1 MHTTKGRA
9 MPTRIPVIV
18 LAAACIAFNVAVGS
32 LVYVLK
38 LPVYL
43 DSVGIMAAA
52 LLVPGSRVTACIVSG
67 LVAIISF
74 LAIGLLVSPYEPW
87 YIGTAVAGGIYGSL
101 VVRGRVDD
109 LVDGTASITGFVLK
123 LFLFGI
129 GWAIVAATVSAP
141 VTVYI
146 FKGVTGA
153 GTTLIFAFLVKT
165 GQQVVNAVLLT
176 GLSAEPIDKTLSL
189 LLAIMMGRFTPPA
202 FRRLLQQ
209 RAT

>member
-1 MHTTKGRA
+1 MENKTGGGMT
-9 MPTRIPVIV
+9 PRIPVIV
-18 LAAACIAFNVAVGS
+18 LASACIALNVAVGS

-52 LLVPGSRVTACIVSG
+52 ILVPGSRLTACGVSA

-74 LAIGLLVSPYEPW
+74 LGIGLLVSPYEPW
-87 YIGTAVAGGIYGSL
+87 YMGTGIAGGIYGSL
-101 VVRGRVDD
+101 VVRGRVND
-109 LVDGTASITGFVLK
+109 LIDGTASVVNFVLK
-123 LFLFGI
+123 LILFGI
-129 GWAIVAATVSAP
+129 GWAVVAAVVSAP

-153 GTTLIFAFLVKT
+153 GTTLFFAFLVKT

-189 LLAIMMGRFTPPA
+189 LLAIMMGRFTPPE
-202 FRRLLQQ
+202 FRRLLQHPVP
-209 RAT
+209 